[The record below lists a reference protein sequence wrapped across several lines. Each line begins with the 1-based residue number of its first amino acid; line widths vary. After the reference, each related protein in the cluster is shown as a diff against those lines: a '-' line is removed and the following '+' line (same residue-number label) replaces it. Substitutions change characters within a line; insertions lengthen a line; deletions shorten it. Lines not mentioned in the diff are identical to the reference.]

1 MRGGMG
7 TRGYGSIVDVGTAL
21 LGLTP
26 AGELIVFPPKGDAFK
41 ELARYKVADS
51 GTYAY
56 PVPAG
61 NVIYIKDRDSLTQ
74 WSLE

>member
-1 MRGGMG
+1 MA
-7 TRGYGSIVDVGTAL
+7 TRGYGSIVDLGTAL

-26 AGELIVFPPKGDAFK
+26 VGELVAFQPSGDAFK

-61 NVIYIKDRDSLTQ
+61 DGIYVKDQDSVTL
-74 WSLE
+74 WSFK